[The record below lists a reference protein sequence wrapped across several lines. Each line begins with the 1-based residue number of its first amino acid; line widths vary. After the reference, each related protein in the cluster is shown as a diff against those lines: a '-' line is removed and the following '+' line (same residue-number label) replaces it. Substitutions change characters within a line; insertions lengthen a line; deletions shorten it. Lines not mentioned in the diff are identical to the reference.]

1 VSGVRLL
8 HAMAILN
15 LVLLLNHLLYNVL
28 GGLLGW

>member
-1 VSGVRLL
+1 VIGVRLL

-28 GGLLGW
+28 GGWLGW